1 MKKVVLFFV
10 FILSLFLI
18 VGCEDSPKDNEEK
31 NKSREVTKDEK
42 EKLVNIIDKMKYL
55 DYYGKSFEVKD
66 LTNQEALRASYNIY
80 TSIYPNGELKF
91 SKIEEVADNYLGFS
105 LEPEH
110 ILCDTHFNILGAS
123 DYILLYDS
131 KKDEFVDNDSHLG
144 HGGGGFTT
152 AVYNRF
158 VSGTVLEDV
167 YTIKVYKLFSDLTSD
182 VMDETSYY
190 YSSYSNAQKEV
201 NKLFKTTYNFETN
214 RFDKDPQNV
223 LDNMDTDDL
232 IIYTYT
238 FILDDGNYVLDEY
251 KIG

>member
-1 MKKVVLFFV
+1 MKRIPMFLFLL
-10 FILSLFLI
+10 LSLLLV
-18 VGCEDSPKDNEEK
+18 VGCDETKNEDEK
-31 NKSREVTKDEK
+31 KQEAREVTEVEK
-42 EKLVNIIDKMKYL
+42 EKIINIINKMKYL

-80 TSIYPNGELKF
+80 TAIYPNGELKF
-91 SKIEEVADNYLGFS
+91 SKIEEIADDYLGFS

-110 ILCDTHFNILGAS
+110 ILCDTHFNIAGAS

-131 KKDEFVDNDSHLG
+131 KKEEFVDNDSHLG

-152 AVYNRF
+152 AVYNRY

-182 VMDETSYY
+182 VMDETTYY
-190 YSSYSNAQKEV
+190 YSTYSNAQKEV

-214 RFDKDPQNV
+214 RFDKDPQNL

-232 IIYTYT
+232 VIYTYT